1 MEFFKPIVANSYLHI
16 INATLNRILYY
27 ESDSII
33 NHLLRLYISDPKNAD
48 ELLVAS
54 DKFYLYKS
62 IWRAILETLYE
73 KYLPAVTYT
82 FSWEIE
88 VTPYTLMICE
98 LTREHFESTEVELQ
112 KKILNITDEEIESG
126 FQNIL
131 DTSGWA
137 SLGLPNG
144 INDRIPE
151 ELLPTSRKEQL
162 VLLLRLM
169 NFPPLGELAQ
179 FQHRY
184 QSRLKD
190 DIENLAIAF
199 PGINASQ
206 APSFGMPESLN
217 KSFFHVDHET
227 FKKYGLN
234 GFESHPG
241 LAEHKRDFQKIRE
254 RAAANKEQFKDEVIC
269 ACCGKKQE
277 ITVPE
282 EVLQYKFLLENQ
294 ILSRRAGLYYIKDY
308 TENYKKNLSEL
319 FYSFIP
325 NLNKVDNPDCMILV
339 EGESEEASLPILG
352 FRTRFILSKSNI
364 QVYNSK
370 SKEKLSADFLSFKA
384 NYPNRKIICMLD
396 ADAKKERDDI
406 QRVIKDQQNK
416 YRLVFIEKGTFEDLF
431 DLELS
436 VAILNEMYQEDDP
449 VLVSDFDPSKD
460 FLQNIKRVLFEKKK
474 AVFDKVLFAKTIS
487 LKMDI
492 EKLPVII
499 SEIFEIAKDF
509 TRKTNFVKS

>member
-1 MEFFKPIVANSYLHI
+1 MENFKPIVANSYLHI
-16 INATLNRILYY
+16 INATLNRILYF

-62 IWRAILETLYE
+62 IWKAILETLYE
-73 KYLPAVTYT
+73 KYLPAVTYN

-88 VTPYTLMICE
+88 VTPYTLLICE
-98 LTREHFESTEVELQ
+98 LTCEHFESTEIELQ
-112 KKILNITDEEIESG
+112 KKILNITDAEIESG

-131 DTSGWA
+131 DSSGWA

-151 ELLPTSRKEQL
+151 ELLPASRKEQL

-169 NFPPLGELAQ
+169 NFPPLGELAL

-199 PGINASQ
+199 PGISVSQ

-217 KSFFHVDHET
+217 KSFFHIDHET
-227 FKKYGLN
+227 FRKYGLDE
-234 GFESHPG
+234 FERHPG
-241 LAEHKRDFQKIRE
+241 LADHKPDFQEIRE
-254 RAAANKEQFKDEVIC
+254 RAARNKKHFKDEVIC
-269 ACCGKKQE
+269 SCCGKKQE

-282 EVLQYKFLLENQ
+282 EVLQYKYLLENQ
-294 ILSRRAGLYYIKDY
+294 GLSKKVGLCYLKDFS
-308 TENYKKNLSEL
+308 EKYKKNLSEL

-339 EGESEEASLPILG
+339 EGESEEVSLPILG
-352 FRTRFILSKSNI
+352 FRTMFILSKSNI

-370 SKEKLSADFLSFKA
+370 SKEKLAADFLSFKS
-384 NYPNRKIICMLD
+384 NYPNRKIICVLD
-396 ADAKKERDDI
+396 SDAKKERDDI
-406 QRVIKDQQNK
+406 QRIIKDQQNK
-416 YRLVFIEKGTFEDLF
+416 YRLIFIEKGTFEDLF

-436 VAILNEMYQEDDP
+436 IEILNEMYPEGES
-449 VLVSDFDPSKD
+449 VLREDFDP
-460 FLQNIKRVLFEKKK
+460 
-474 AVFDKVLFAKTIS
+474 
-487 LKMDI
+487 
-492 EKLPVII
+492 
-499 SEIFEIAKDF
+499 AKDF
-509 TRKTNFVKS
+509 FAEYQKSAVRKEKGCV